1 MRCFYIG
8 SYFYFF
14 QKETNEIMKRCW
26 KRSVG
31 HDPQRAKALSEWRAA
46 EAKNKSKCY
55 ANAKDNERVQD
66 AVLDCKLGRGR
77 DGRTRSFCQDEPN
90 HDFCGSFEGF
100 FGENIDPQGEANAE
114 T

>member
-1 MRCFYIG
+1 MDL
-8 SYFYFF
+8 
-14 QKETNEIMKRCW
+14 T
-26 KRSVG
+26 
-31 HDPQRAKALSEWRAA
+31 PQRAKALSEWRAA

-90 HDFCGSFEGF
+90 HDFCGSFEF
-100 FGENIDPQGEANAE
+100 FGGKKLITRVRRMQKRDENLNRHGEQGAL
-114 T
+114 